1 VTVEPADPRNVTP
14 PAREWRFWAFAA
26 VVVLSAGAVVAAL
39 LPDLRVAPLPASF
52 WMVAALVVLGE
63 LRPLFTAR
71 TPDAHGVVVSTTFL
85 FAVLLLWGLAPAV
98 VLQVV
103 AVVLAA
109 VAGRKA
115 LWRIAFT
122 AGQYVLSWTAAYW
135 VMGFAGRYVDPGD
148 PVPLTGTALPAVIAG
163 AVTYFVV
170 SDLLVSACLALRTR
184 TPVWDHFF
192 DDFPYQVVTS
202 GALLALAPLV
212 VLAAERSWVL
222 VPLIVVPLFAVYQNA
237 RITAEQQHLAL
248 HDPLTGVPNRTLLFE
263 RADEATAG
271 PDASAGL
278 LVLDLDRFKDVNDS
292 YGHHAGDEVLQELA
306 RRLGISVRPGDTV
319 ARLGGDEFAVLL
331 PDVPDAAAAVRVA
344 ERVVHAL
351 ERPFMVTGPGGEDA
365 AIELGASVG
374 VALFPAHAPDVD
386 GLFQKADLAMYAAKQ
401 RGAGWSVYAA
411 PGGTAEGQPS
421 RVP

>member
-1 VTVEPADPRNVTP
+1 VTVYHADSRNATP
-14 PAREWRFWAFAA
+14 SLREWRFWAFVAA
-26 VVVLSAGAVVAAL
+26 VLLAAVAVVAYA
-39 LPDLRVAPLPASF
+39 LPDLGIEPLPASF
-52 WMVAALVVLGE
+52 WMVAGLLALGE

-71 TPDAHGVVVSTTFL
+71 APDATGLVVSTTFL
-85 FAVLLLWGLAPAV
+85 FAVLLQWGLGAAV
-98 VLQVV
+98 ALQVL
-103 AVVLAA
+103 AVVLAGIA
-109 VAGRKA
+109 RRKA
-115 LWRIAFT
+115 LWRSAFD
-122 AGQYVLSWTAAYW
+122 AARYVLSWAAAEV
-135 VMGFAGRYVDPGD
+135 VMEFAGRHVDPGQ
-148 PVPLTGTALPAVIAG
+148 PVPLIAAGLPAVLAG
-163 AVTYFVV
+163 AVTYFLVN
-170 SDLLVSACLALRTR
+170 DLLVSVCRARQSRTTVR
-184 TPVWDHFF
+184 EHFF
-192 DDFPYQVVTS
+192 DDFSYQIVTS

-212 VLAAERSWVL
+212 VLAAERSWAL
-222 VPLIVVPLFAVYQNA
+222 VPLIVVPLVAVYQNA
-237 RITAEQQHLAL
+237 RISAEQQHLAL

-331 PDVPDAAAAVRVA
+331 PDVPDDAAAVRVA

-351 ERPFMVTGPGGEDA
+351 ERPFTVTGPGGEDA
-365 AIELGASVG
+365 AVELGASVG
-374 VALFPAHAPDVD
+374 VALFPAHAADVD

-401 RGAGWSVYAA
+401 NGADWSVYAA